1 MRCPLLFD
9 VLADDRNGRTATA
22 TGQVGRRPQRALPI
36 PRLQVGPFLA
46 QQAAGYTLQTV
57 HEVGDRHLRRV
68 CHLQV
73 NMIVLAAHLKE
84 LRLEVGTDLGEDRA
98 QPFKGV
104 VVKHAGAVLGEKDQV
119 DVK

>member
-1 MRCPLLFD
+1 
-9 VLADDRNGRTATA
+9 
-22 TGQVGRRPQRALPI
+22 
-36 PRLQVGPFLA
+36 
-46 QQAAGYTLQTV
+46 
-57 HEVGDRHLRRV
+57 
-68 CHLQV
+68 
-73 NMIVLAAHLKE
+73 MIVLAAHLKE